1 MQIVSNPQ
9 SLRNEIVDLADLMG
23 LDNPAFTKM
32 LDFTI
37 ELFENQGLGMDYYGY
52 HNIEHELEVTYVT
65 LVASN
70 WKSVLN
76 PINQEDLKYL
86 YTSALFHD
94 FDPEKSVDKPH
105 EESVLKFLAS
115 NEELKK
121 FLEEVKLDLNII
133 KALILRTTFPWKG
146 KLKENAE
153 RQIKQCFEESEIT
166 RNNKE
171 MQDHYMRLGW
181 FLSIVD
187 RISGYALG
195 DFSKGMELAKKNAHA
210 LAWHPSL
217 IVQRSVAYFE
227 DLLNNES
234 EMCERVLSSLP
245 KYMRKNFMHNVLSFL
260 KLREQEILIHADF
273 VYDNLKI
280 NPTIESM
287 KTREDPDF
295 IKTLLAIYEELPKPL
310 QIAKENFEETV
321 KDQAIL
327 ISTIRLGD
335 NKGPIIGFA
344 KGGPLENYEIL
355 RDKVS
360 DENFGKNNTIFF
372 EPIAIKM
379 GYWGHHCGSELRH
392 LFTMQAHSKR
402 FKYLTS
408 FALRDVIKKRSE
420 THEQAKFVKQFNPER
435 WDYYRIEL

>member
-105 EESVLKFLAS
+105 EESVLKFLSS
-115 NEELKK
+115 NDELKK

-187 RISGYALG
+187 RVSGYALG

-245 KYMRKNFMHNVLSFL
+245 KHMRKNFMHNVLSFL

-295 IKTLLAIYEELPKPL
+295 IKTLLAIHEELPKPL

-321 KDQAIL
+321 KDQASL

-392 LFTMQAHSKR
+392 LFTMQAHSKK

>member
-9 SLRNEIVDLADLMG
+9 SLRNEIVDIADLMG

-37 ELFENQGLGMDYYGY
+37 ELFESQGLGMDYYGY

-105 EESVLKFLAS
+105 EESVLKFLSS
-115 NEELKK
+115 NNELKK

-146 KLKENAE
+146 EFKENAE
-153 RQIKQCFEESEIT
+153 RQIQQCFEESEIT

-195 DFSKGMELAKKNAHA
+195 DFSKGMEMAKKNAHA

-245 KYMRKNFMHNVLSFL
+245 KHMRKNFMHNVLSFL

-280 NPTIESM
+280 KPTIELM
-287 KTREDPDF
+287 NTRKDPDF
-295 IKTLLAIYEELPKPL
+295 IKSLLAIYEELPKPL

-335 NKGPIIGFA
+335 SKGPIIGFA

-392 LFTMQAHSKR
+392 LFTMQAHSKK

>member
-37 ELFENQGLGMDYYGY
+37 ELFESQGLGMDYYGY

-86 YTSALFHD
+86 FTSALFHD

-245 KYMRKNFMHNVLSFL
+245 KHMRKNFMHNVLSFL

-295 IKTLLAIYEELPKPL
+295 IKTLLAIHEELPKPL

-321 KDQAIL
+321 KDQASL

-392 LFTMQAHSKR
+392 LFTMQAHSKK

>member
-23 LDNPAFTKM
+23 LDNPVFTKM

-37 ELFENQGLGMDYYGY
+37 ELFESQGLGIDYYGY

-105 EESVLKFLAS
+105 EESVLKFLSS
-115 NEELKK
+115 NEKLKK

-295 IKTLLAIYEELPKPL
+295 IKTLLAIHEELPKPL
-310 QIAKENFEETV
+310 QIAKENFEETI
-321 KDQAIL
+321 KDQEIL

-344 KGGPLENYEIL
+344 KGGPLENYKIL

-392 LFTMQAHSKR
+392 LFTMQAHSKK

>member
-37 ELFENQGLGMDYYGY
+37 ELFDSQGLGMDYYGY

-76 PINQEDLKYL
+76 PINQDDLKYL

-153 RQIKQCFEESEIT
+153 RQIHQCFEESEIT
-166 RNNKE
+166 RNNKK

-245 KYMRKNFMHNVLSFL
+245 KHMRKNFMHNVLSFL

-295 IKTLLAIYEELPKPL
+295 IKTLLSIYEELPKPL
-310 QIAKENFEETV
+310 QIAKENFEETI

-344 KGGPLENYEIL
+344 RGGPLENYEIL

-392 LFTMQAHSKR
+392 LFTMQAHSKK